1 MSACFAST
9 LFKYYTLQDVLFTTI
24 AHTITWY

>member
-9 LFKYYTLQDVLFTTI
+9 LFKYTLQDVLFTTI
-24 AHTITWY
+24 AHTITLY